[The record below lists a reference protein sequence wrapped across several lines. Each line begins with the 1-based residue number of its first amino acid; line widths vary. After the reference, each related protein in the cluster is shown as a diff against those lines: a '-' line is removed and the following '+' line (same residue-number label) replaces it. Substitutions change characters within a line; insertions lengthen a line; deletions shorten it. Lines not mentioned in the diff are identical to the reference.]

1 MEIESRI
8 EWLKPERVLKLTDR
22 HKSMFG
28 INRLFI
34 IGLGK
39 NGVDCALR
47 CKHIT
52 EKRFGTDDKK
62 VRFLGIAED
71 KYLEAADCEGT
82 VFTES
87 EQIPVVPEEAI
98 YKYLNNPARLPQAA
112 VSWFDNGLKNYS
124 PATPIYGLTKRQG
137 GRIALFHNIKN
148 VIKRIGE
155 ALNAFGGSDKSL
167 EIVITGNMGDIFFGG
182 MFIDLAYI
190 LKKLFDDSPYP
201 VKINCYMFAPDTAVM
216 FESDQREQGN
226 YFANT
231 ILTKNELDMFQCQ
244 KRRFSQQYS
253 TSFEVTSDKVPFNAC
268 FIAKAEKNYRYTLD
282 CAAEKILNRME
293 ILFSK
298 DDDAE
303 RIMSYNMLRPNDS
316 HDFRYL
322 SYGVSVTE
330 MPLGKLLSYLCIKVF
345 TLMNHALN
353 KNNVGERLLGHY
365 SALVTPDERFLAQKG
380 GDLPAL
386 EFDERIN
393 PVFSVRSLKVSSDNA
408 TEYIDSWLDRM
419 ETSAEKGAEICLEEV
434 TGSIIN
440 VCEEAMRDFT
450 KGPFY
455 AAELVRKCLA
465 TLRVA
470 IAKVNSEIED
480 MSEQKARYL
489 ELSRTAYMKVKTSPL
504 FVGKAVEQYVAELR
518 EYANCCN
525 KERTGGTLVKFYQ
538 NVYDKLND
546 YLENTIGVATAA
558 FESVAVNR
566 KSIIE
571 DIAADNSEFV
581 CARDAI
587 SLSDSEVTARLD
599 KLVEDI
605 PEETLS
611 RAFLASGILELQ
623 GGDDKAVAAA
633 VVQIV
638 NKCFGDLLDMPFSEM
653 CEYFGRKD
661 ALGSAVDE
669 GIEGAF
675 VPAPMLDDFALNRII
690 CPKSTKQDEIAGLRA
705 EYKGMNFIWNGS
717 VMNSAAAVSQ
727 IKAGVKL
734 NEFPDYDQWENMH
747 YAYVNDSL
755 KKHGIHI
762 FR

>member
-1 MEIESRI
+1 MEIENKI
-8 EWLKPERVLKLTDR
+8 EWLKPERVLKLTGK
-22 HKSMFG
+22 HKSIFG
-28 INRLFI
+28 INRMFI

-39 NGVDCALR
+39 NGVDCALQ
-47 CKHIT
+47 CKHLT

-71 KYLEAADCEGT
+71 RYLDSASCAGS
-82 VFTES
+82 VLTEE

-124 PATPIYGLTKRQG
+124 PATPVYGLTKRQG
-137 GRIALFHNIKN
+137 GRIALFHNIKLL
-148 VIKRIGE
+148 IKRIGE
-155 ALNAFGGSDKSL
+155 ALNAFAGSDKSL

-190 LKKLFDDSPYP
+190 LKKLFEDKGYP

-216 FESDQREQGN
+216 FEDDQREQGN

-231 ILTKNELDMFQCQ
+231 ILTKNELDMFQCN
-244 KRRFSQQYS
+244 KKHFSQQYS
-253 TSFEVTSDKVPFNAC
+253 SSFEVTSDKVPFNAC

-322 SYGVSVTE
+322 SYGVSVSE
-330 MPLGKLLSYLCIKVF
+330 VPLDKIMSYLCIKVF

-353 KNNVGERLLGHY
+353 KNSVGERLLGHY
-365 SALVTPDERFLAQKG
+365 SNLVTPDERFLAQKG

-393 PVFSVRSLKVSSDNA
+393 PVFSARSLKVSSDNA
-408 TEYIDSWLDRM
+408 TEYIDNWLDRVS
-419 ETSAEKGAEICLEEV
+419 ESTKRGAEICLEEIPN
-434 TGSIIN
+434 SIIK
-440 VCEEAMRDFT
+440 VCDEAMGDFG

-470 IAKVNSEIED
+470 IAKVNAEVED

-489 ELSRTAYMKVKTSPL
+489 DLARTAYMKVKTSPL
-504 FVGKAVEQYVAELR
+504 FVGKAVEQYIIELR

-525 KERTGGTLVKFYQ
+525 KERTGGTLVQFYQ
-538 NVYDKLND
+538 DVYDRLNE
-546 YLENTIGVATAA
+546 YLENTVGAATSA
-558 FESVAVNR
+558 FENVAVHR
-566 KSIIE
+566 KEIIG
-571 DIAADNSEFV
+571 DIAADDSEYV
-581 CARDAI
+581 CARDVFSI
-587 SLSDSEVTARLD
+587 SDSTVTSKLD

-611 RAFLASGILELQ
+611 KAFLVSGILELS
-623 GGDDKAVAAA
+623 GKDDKAVAKA

-638 NKCFGDLLDMPFSEM
+638 NKCFGSLLDMPFSEM
-653 CEYFGRKD
+653 CEYFGKKNM
-661 ALGSAVDE
+661 LSEAVDSGVE
-669 GIEGAF
+669 NAC

-705 EYKGMNFIWNGS
+705 EYNGMNYIWNGS
-717 VMNSAAAVSQ
+717 VMNNAAAVSQ

-734 NEFPDYDQWENMH
+734 NEFPDYTQWENMH

>member
-1 MEIESRI
+1 MEIETKI
-8 EWLKPERVLKLTDR
+8 DWLKPERVLKLTEN
-22 HKSMFG
+22 HKSIFG
-28 INRLFI
+28 MNRLFI

-62 VRFLGIAED
+62 VRFLAIAED
-71 KYLEAADCEGT
+71 KYLNAAECEGS
-82 VFTES
+82 VFTQE
-87 EQIPVVPEEAI
+87 EQIPIVPEEAI

-124 PATPIYGLTKRQG
+124 PATPVYGLTKRQG
-137 GRIALFHNIKN
+137 GRIALFHNIKPL
-148 VIKRIGE
+148 IKRISE
-155 ALNAFGGSDKSL
+155 AMTAFAGSDRSL

-190 LKKLFDDSPYP
+190 LKKLFDEPGYP
-201 VKINCYMFAPDTAVM
+201 VKVNSYMFAPDTAVM
-216 FESDQREQGN
+216 FENDQREQGN
-226 YFANT
+226 YYANT
-231 ILTKNELDMFQCQ
+231 ILTKSELDMFQCQ
-244 KRRFSQQYS
+244 KRRFSQKYS
-253 TSFEVTSDKVPFNAC
+253 NSFEVISDKVPFNAC
-268 FIAKAEKNYRYTLD
+268 FIALAQKNYIYTLD

-330 MPLGKLLSYLCIKVF
+330 IPLGKIMSYLCIKVF

-353 KNNVGERLLGHY
+353 KNSVGERLLGHY
-365 SALVTPDERFLAQKG
+365 SNLVTPDERFLAQKG

-386 EFDERIN
+386 EFDEHIN
-393 PVFSVRSLKVSSDNA
+393 PVFSARSLKVSSDSAN
-408 TEYIDSWLDRM
+408 EYIEGWLDRIA
-419 ETSAEKGAEICLEEV
+419 TSTEKGAEICLEEITRSV
-434 TGSIIN
+434 IN
-440 VCEEAMRDFT
+440 VCEEAMHDFG

-455 AAELVRKCLA
+455 AAELVKKCLA
-465 TLRVA
+465 QLRVA
-470 IAKVNSEIED
+470 IAKVNSEVED
-480 MSEQKARYL
+480 MAEQKERYL
-489 ELSRTAYMKVKTSPL
+489 NLARTAYMKVKTSPL
-504 FVGKAVEQYVAELR
+504 FVGKAVEQYIAELR
-518 EYANCCN
+518 EYANCCC
-525 KERTGGTLVKFYQ
+525 KVRTGGTLAKFYQ
-538 NVYDKLND
+538 DVSDKLSD
-546 YLENTIGVATAA
+546 YLENTIGAATGA

-566 KSIIE
+566 KAIVE
-571 DIAADNSEFV
+571 EIAAQTEHI
-581 CARDAI
+581 CAEDAF
-587 SLSDSEVTARLD
+587 SLSDSAVTAKLD

-611 RAFLASGILELQ
+611 RAFLASGILELS
-623 GGDDKAVAAA
+623 GGDGKAVAKA

-638 NKCFGDLLDMPFSEM
+638 NKCFGDLLDRSFGDM
-653 CEYFGRKD
+653 CEYFGKKD
-661 ALGSAVDE
+661 VLASAMENAVE
-669 GIEGAF
+669 RAE
-675 VPAPMLDDFALNRII
+675 VPAPMLDSFALNRMI
-690 CPKSTKQDEIAGLRA
+690 CPKSTKQDDIAVLRA
-705 EYKGMNFIWNGS
+705 QYKGMNFIWNGS
-717 VMNSAAAVSQ
+717 VMNTTAAVAQ
-727 IKAGVKL
+727 IKADVDLKS
-734 NEFPDYDQWENMH
+734 FPDYDQWENMH

>member
-1 MEIESRI
+1 MEIENKI
-8 EWLKPERVLKLTDR
+8 EWLKPEHVLKLTDK
-22 HKSMFG
+22 HKNIFG
-28 INRLFI
+28 INRMFI

-39 NGVDCALR
+39 NGVDCALQ
-47 CKHIT
+47 CKHLT

-62 VRFLGIAED
+62 MRFLGIAED
-71 KYLEAADCEGT
+71 KYLESASCFGS
-82 VFTES
+82 VLTEA

-112 VSWFDNGLKNYS
+112 IPWFDNGLKNYS
-124 PATPIYGLTKRQG
+124 PATPVYGLTKRQG

-155 ALNAFGGSDKSL
+155 ALNAFAGSDKSV

-190 LKKLFDDSPYP
+190 LKKLFEDSAYP
-201 VKINCYMFAPDTAVM
+201 VKINCYMFAPDTAAM
-216 FESDQREQGN
+216 FEEDQREMGN
-226 YFANT
+226 YYANT
-231 ILTKNELDMFQCQ
+231 ILTKNELDLFQCN
-244 KRRFSQQYS
+244 KRHFSQQYS

-322 SYGVSVTE
+322 SYGVSVSE
-330 MPLGKLLSYLCIKVF
+330 VPLGKIMSYLCIKVF

-365 SALVTPDERFLAQKG
+365 SNLVTPDERFLAQKG

-386 EFDERIN
+386 EFDERLN
-393 PVFSVRSLKVSSDNA
+393 PVFSPRSLKVSSDNA
-408 TEYIDSWLDRM
+408 TEYIEKWLDRVS
-419 ETSAEKGAEICLEEV
+419 ESTKKGAEICLDEV
-434 TGSIIN
+434 TNSIIK
-440 VCEEAMRDFT
+440 VCDEAMGDFA

-455 AAELVRKCLA
+455 AAELVRKCLS

-470 IAKVNSEIED
+470 IAKVNAEVED

-489 ELSRTAYMKVKTSPL
+489 DLTRTAYMKVKTSPL
-504 FVGKAVEQYVAELR
+504 FVGKAVEQYVIELR

-525 KERTGGTLVKFYQ
+525 KERTGGTLMKFYQ
-538 NVYDKLND
+538 DVYDRLND
-546 YLENTIGVATAA
+546 YLENTVSIATTA

-566 KSIIE
+566 KEIIE
-571 DIAADNSEFV
+571 NIAADNSEFV
-581 CARDAI
+581 CARDVI
-587 SLSDSEVTARLD
+587 SLSDPAVTEKLD
-599 KLVEDI
+599 RLVEKI

-611 RAFLASGILELQ
+611 KAFLASGILELS
-623 GGDDKAVAAA
+623 GKDDKAVARA
-633 VVQIV
+633 VAQIV
-638 NKCFGDLLDMPFSEM
+638 NKCFGSLLDMPFSEM
-653 CEYFGRKD
+653 CEYFGKKSV
-661 ALGSAVDE
+661 LGDSVDN
-669 GIEGAF
+669 GIESAT
-675 VPAPMLDDFALNRII
+675 VPAPMFDDFVLHRII

-717 VMNSAAAVSQ
+717 VMNCTTAVSQ
-727 IKAGVKL
+727 IKAGVNL
-734 NEFPDYDQWENMH
+734 SGFPDYAQWENMH

>member
-1 MEIESRI
+1 MEIENKI
-8 EWLKPERVLKLTDR
+8 EWLKPERVMKLTDK
-22 HKSMFG
+22 HKSIFG
-28 INRLFI
+28 INRMFI

-39 NGVDCALR
+39 NGADCAIQ
-47 CKHIT
+47 CKHLT
-52 EKRFGTDDKK
+52 EKRFGTDEKK
-62 VRFLGIAED
+62 MRFLCIAED
-71 KYLEAADCEGT
+71 KYLESLNCHGT
-82 VFTES
+82 VLAEN
-87 EQIPVVPEEAI
+87 EQIPVVPEDAI

-124 PATPIYGLTKRQG
+124 PATPVYGLTKRQG

-155 ALNAFGGSDKSL
+155 ALNAFAGSDKSV
-167 EIVITGNMGDIFFGG
+167 EIVITGNTGDIFFGG

-190 LKKLFDDSPYP
+190 LKKLFEDSPYP

-216 FESDQREQGN
+216 FEGDQREQGN

-231 ILTKNELDMFQCQ
+231 ILTKNELDMFQCG
-244 KRRFSQQYS
+244 KRKFSQQYS
-253 TSFEVTSDKVPFNAC
+253 SSFEVTSDKVPFNSC

-322 SYGVSVTE
+322 SYGISVSE
-330 MPLGKLLSYLCIKVF
+330 IPLGKIVSYLCIKVF

-365 SALVTPDERFLAQKG
+365 SNLVTPDERFLAQKG

-393 PVFSVRSLKVSSDNA
+393 PVFTVRSLKVSSDNA
-408 TEYIDSWLDRM
+408 NEYIEKWLDRV
-419 ETSAEKGAEICLEEV
+419 AESTQKGAEIYLEEA
-434 TGSIIN
+434 TNSIIN
-440 VCEEAMRDFT
+440 VCNEAMRDFN

-455 AAELVRKCLA
+455 AAELVRKCIS

-470 IAKVNSEIED
+470 IAKVNAEVED
-480 MSEQKARYL
+480 MHEQKARYL
-489 ELSRTAYMKVKTSPL
+489 DLTRTAYMKVKTSPL
-504 FVGKAVEQYVAELR
+504 FVGKAVEQYIIELR

-525 KERTGGTLVKFYQ
+525 KERTGNILTKFYQ
-538 NVYDKLND
+538 DVSDKLTE
-546 YLENTIGVATAA
+546 YLDNTVGVATAA

-566 KSIIE
+566 KEIIE
-571 DIAADNSEFV
+571 NIAANDSEYT
-581 CARDAI
+581 CAADVI
-587 SLSDSEVTARLD
+587 SLSDEAITAKLD

-611 RAFLASGILELQ
+611 RAFLSSGILELQ
-623 GGDDKAVAAA
+623 GGDDKAVALA

-638 NKCFGDLLDMPFSEM
+638 YKCFADLLNMSFSDM
-653 CEYFGRKD
+653 CEYFGKKD
-661 ALGSAVDE
+661 VLSNAVDS
-669 GIEGAF
+669 GIENAE
-675 VPAPMLDDFALNRII
+675 VPAPMMDSFALNRII
-690 CPKSTKQDEIAGLRA
+690 CPKSTRQDEIAGLRGV
-705 EYKGMNFIWNGS
+705 YKGMNYIWNGS
-717 VMNSAAAVSQ
+717 VMNHTVAVSQ
-727 IKAGVKL
+727 IKADVNL
-734 NEFPDYDQWENMH
+734 AAFPDYDQWENMH

>member
-1 MEIESRI
+1 MEIENKI
-8 EWLKPERVLKLTDR
+8 EWLKPERVLKLTGK
-22 HKSMFG
+22 HKSIFG
-28 INRLFI
+28 INRMFI

-47 CKHIT
+47 CKHLT

-71 KYLEAADCEGT
+71 RYLDSASCAGS
-82 VFTES
+82 VLTEE

-124 PATPIYGLTKRQG
+124 PATPVYGLTKRQG
-137 GRIALFHNIKN
+137 GRIALFHNIKLL
-148 VIKRIGE
+148 IKRVGE
-155 ALNAFGGSDKSL
+155 ALNAFAGSDKSL

-190 LKKLFDDSPYP
+190 LKKLFEDKGYP

-216 FESDQREQGN
+216 FEDDQREQGN

-231 ILTKNELDMFQCQ
+231 ILTKNELDMFQCN
-244 KRRFSQQYS
+244 KKHFSQQYS
-253 TSFEVTSDKVPFNAC
+253 SSFEVTSDKVPFNAC

-322 SYGVSVTE
+322 SYGVSVSE
-330 MPLGKLLSYLCIKVF
+330 VPLDKIMSYLCIKVF

-353 KNNVGERLLGHY
+353 KNSVGERLLGHY
-365 SALVTPDERFLAQKG
+365 SNLVTPDERFLAQKG

-393 PVFSVRSLKVSSDNA
+393 PVFSARSLKVSSDNA
-408 TEYIDSWLDRM
+408 TEYIDNWLDRVS
-419 ETSAEKGAEICLEEV
+419 ESTKRGAEICLEEIPN
-434 TGSIIN
+434 SIIK
-440 VCEEAMRDFT
+440 VCDEAMGDFG

-470 IAKVNSEIED
+470 IAKVNAEIED

-489 ELSRTAYMKVKTSPL
+489 DLARTAYMKVKTSPL
-504 FVGKAVEQYVAELR
+504 FVGKAVEQYIIELR

-525 KERTGGTLVKFYQ
+525 KERTGGTLVQFYQ
-538 NVYDKLND
+538 DVYDRLNE
-546 YLENTIGVATAA
+546 YLENTVGAATSA
-558 FESVAVNR
+558 FENVAVHR
-566 KSIIE
+566 KEIIG
-571 DIAADNSEFV
+571 DIAADDSEYV
-581 CARDAI
+581 CARDVFSI
-587 SLSDSEVTARLD
+587 SDSTVTSKLD

-611 RAFLASGILELQ
+611 KAFLVSGILELS
-623 GGDDKAVAAA
+623 GKDDKAVAKA

-638 NKCFGDLLDMPFSEM
+638 NKCFGSLLDMPFSEM
-653 CEYFGRKD
+653 CEYFGKKNM
-661 ALGSAVDE
+661 LSEAVDSGVE
-669 GIEGAF
+669 NAC

-705 EYKGMNFIWNGS
+705 EYNGMNYIWNGS
-717 VMNSAAAVSQ
+717 VMNNAAAVSQ

-734 NEFPDYDQWENMH
+734 NEFPDYTQWENMH

>member
-1 MEIESRI
+1 MEIENRI
-8 EWLKPERVLKLTDR
+8 EWLTPERVLKLTDK

-39 NGVDCALR
+39 NGVDCVLR
-47 CKHIT
+47 CKHLT
-52 EKRFGTDDKK
+52 EKRFGTDEKK

-71 KYLEAADCEGT
+71 KYLESAGCEGS
-82 VFTES
+82 VLTEE

-124 PATPIYGLTKRQG
+124 PATPVYGMTKRQG

-155 ALNAFGGSDKSL
+155 ALNAFAGSDKSL

-190 LKKLFDDSPYP
+190 LGKLFGDSAYP
-201 VKINCYMFAPDTAVM
+201 VKINCYMFAPDTASM
-216 FESDQREQGN
+216 FETDQREMGN
-226 YFANT
+226 YYANT

-244 KRRFSQQYS
+244 RRHFSQQYS
-253 TSFEVTSDKVPFNAC
+253 SSFEVTSDKVPFNAC
-268 FIAKAEKNYRYTLD
+268 FIAKGEKNYSYTLD

-316 HDFRYL
+316 HEFRYL
-322 SYGVSVTE
+322 SYGVAVTE
-330 MPLGKLLSYLCIKVF
+330 VPLGKIMSYLCIKVF

-365 SALVTPDERFLAQKG
+365 SNLVTPDERFLAQKG

-393 PVFSVRSLKVSSDNA
+393 PVFSVRSLKMSSDNA
-408 TEYIDSWLDRM
+408 TEYIENWLSRL
-419 ETSAEKGAEICLEEV
+419 EASTQKGAEICLDEV
-434 TGSIIN
+434 TASIIN
-440 VCEEAMRDFT
+440 VCDEAMRDFS

-455 AAELVRKCLA
+455 AAELVKKCLA

-480 MSEQKARYL
+480 MAEQKPRYL
-489 ELSRTAYMKVKTSPL
+489 DLSRTAYMKVKTSPL
-504 FVGKAVEQYVAELR
+504 FVGKAVEQYIVELR

-525 KERTGGTLVKFYQ
+525 KERTGGILVKFYQ
-538 NVYDKLND
+538 DVYDKLND
-546 YLENTIGVATAA
+546 YLENTIGAATSA

-566 KSIIE
+566 KAIIE
-571 DIAADNSEFV
+571 HIAADNSDTT
-581 CARDAI
+581 CACDAI
-587 SLSDSEVTARLD
+587 SLSDSAVTDRLD
-599 KLVEDI
+599 KLVEEI
-605 PEETLS
+605 PEATLS
-611 RAFLASGILELQ
+611 KAFLASGILELQ
-623 GGDDKAVAAA
+623 GGDEREVAKA

-638 NKCFGDLLDMPFSEM
+638 NKCFAELLDMPFSEM
-653 CEYFGRKD
+653 CSYFGKKNM
-661 ALGSAVDE
+661 LSTSVDSNIDNAE
-669 GIEGAF
+669 
-675 VPAPMLDDFALNRII
+675 VPAPMNDVFALNRII

-717 VMNSAAAVSQ
+717 VMNYACAVSQ
-727 IKAGVKL
+727 IKAGVNL
-734 NEFPDYDQWENMH
+734 NAFPDYDQWENMH

>member
-1 MEIESRI
+1 MEIENRI
-8 EWLKPERVLKLTDR
+8 DWLKPEKVLKLTDKY
-22 HKSMFG
+22 KSMFG

-34 IGLGK
+34 IGLGR

-52 EKRFGTDDKK
+52 EKRFGTDETK

-71 KYLEAADCEGT
+71 KYLESASCEGS
-82 VFTES
+82 VLTES
-87 EQIPVVPEEAI
+87 EQIPIVPEEAI
-98 YKYLNNPARLPQAA
+98 YKYLNNPARLPQSA

-124 PATPIYGLTKRQG
+124 PATPVYGLTKRQG

-148 VIKRIGE
+148 VIKRFGE
-155 ALNAFGGSDKSL
+155 ALNAFNGTDRSL

-190 LKKLFDDSPYP
+190 LKKLFGGCAYP

-216 FESDQREQGN
+216 FEEDQREQGN

-231 ILTKNELDMFQCQ
+231 ILTKNELDIFQCQ
-244 KRRFSQQYS
+244 RRHFSQQYS
-253 TSFEVTSDKVPFNAC
+253 SSFEVTSDKVPFNAC
-268 FIAKAEKNYRYTLD
+268 FIAKGEKNYAYTLD

-293 ILFSK
+293 ILFTK

-330 MPLGKLLSYLCIKVF
+330 VPLGKIMSYLCIKVF

-353 KNNVGERLLGHY
+353 KNSVGERLLGHY
-365 SALVTPDERFLAQKG
+365 GTLVTPDERFLAQKG

-408 TEYIDSWLDRM
+408 NEYIENWLSRI
-419 ETSAEKGAEICLEEV
+419 ETSTEKGAEICLEEV
-434 TGSIIN
+434 TSSIIK
-440 VCEEAMRDFT
+440 VCEEAMGDFA

-455 AAELVRKCLA
+455 AAELVRHCLS

-470 IAKVNSEIED
+470 MAKVNAEVED
-480 MSEQKARYL
+480 MTEQKARYL
-489 ELSRTAYMKVKTSPL
+489 DLTRTAYMKIKTSPL
-504 FVGKAVEQYVAELR
+504 FVGKAVEQYITELR

-525 KERTGGTLVKFYQ
+525 KMRTGGTLVKFYQ
-538 NVYDKLND
+538 DVYDKLED
-546 YLENTIGVATAA
+546 YLSNTIGVATTA

-566 KSIIE
+566 KAIIE
-571 DIAADNSEFV
+571 EIAADTGELV

-587 SLSDSEVTARLD
+587 SLSDSAVTAKLD
-599 KLVEDI
+599 KLVEEV
-605 PEETLS
+605 PEATLS
-611 RAFLASGILELQ
+611 KAFLASGILELQ
-623 GGDDKAVAAA
+623 GGDDRAVAKAVL
-633 VVQIV
+633 QIV
-638 NKCFGDLLDMPFSEM
+638 IKCFGDLLGKSFSEM
-653 CEYFGRKD
+653 CDYFGKKNV
-661 ALGSAVDE
+661 LGTAVDR
-669 GIEGAF
+669 GIDDAA

-717 VMNSAAAVSQ
+717 VLNNAVAVSQ
-727 IKAGVKL
+727 IKANVQL
-734 NEFPDYDQWENMH
+734 SAFPDYDQWENMH